1 MAYHKIEPSL
11 IATLRRRIERG
22 LPVQLTLMA
31 FPFKIPNPAKVGS
44 RSLPD
49 LAELAAIQR
58 FCSLERTISTV
69 YPPGLELHILHDGKL
84 LADLFEIPV
93 HRVRRYEAYF
103 QRLLRVAGASRFVHC
118 HDFTDLQ
125 HSSGLDPAPAL
136 AGFHDEATRWMEST
150 RGTAEWRDC
159 FRKTLGMM
167 NLQAYS
173 WRTASGLLSQ
183 ARKGHLANA
192 YVNLERRVHRT
203 MVEYRIRDQI
213 IHCFDPRPICFPDAI
228 HATTQ
233 QRPGRLALWMVRR
246 GRSLLPWH
254 GVGAVDSRHHVSVV
268 LARQVLERPNFQPIY
283 LNNERSPFF
292 YLESVRRG
300 NTEDPA

>member
-1 MAYHKIEPSL
+1 MRYRESL
-11 IATLRRRIERG
+11 PNFLATLKRRTERG

-31 FPFKIPNPAKVGS
+31 FPFKIPNPAKVGP

-58 FCSLERTISTV
+58 FCSLERAISTV

-84 LADLFEIPV
+84 LGDLFEIPV
-93 HRVRRYEAYF
+93 NQVQRYERYF

-125 HSSGLDPAPAL
+125 HSSSLDPTPAL
-136 AGFHDEATRWMEST
+136 AGFRAEATHWVESM
-150 RGTAEWRDC
+150 RGTREWRDS
-159 FRKTLGMM
+159 FRRTLGMM

-173 WRTASGLLSQ
+173 WRTAGGLLLQ

-192 YVNLERRVHRT
+192 YVNLERRVHWT

-233 QRPGRLALWMVRR
+233 QRPGRLALWMVQR
-246 GRSLLPWH
+246 GRGLLPWH
-254 GVGAVDSRHHVSVV
+254 GVGVVDSRRRVSVV
-268 LARQVLERPNFQPIY
+268 LAKQVLERPNFQPIY
-283 LNNERSPFF
+283 LYNERSPFF
-292 YLESVRRG
+292 YLERDRRG
-300 NTEDPA
+300 KKENPA